1 MLMYVCA
8 ALCEMVHAG
17 ACYICSEVY
26 HDPLSSFA
34 GSDTIIGIVIGC
46 LIGVFVIIC
55 CIFCTVIYLTK
66 NKNAN
71 QRRSSPAV
79 APYQVP
85 HTSAVVPYQVP
96 HTSAVVPYQ
105 VPHTSAVVIYE
116 RVTPVPSYPTLEPSE
131 PPPYTADMMKSPVA
145 TSLEYTPTSQLF
157 PPEFIPIEDDLPPEY
172 LPPLPESELE
182 MLPLHGAPPTNP
194 DAPSDPPTS
203 TDDLSMSEH
212 HPPAGSDY
220 EAPPV
225 QGAPH
230 MDVNARP
237 PCVPRVHLQ
246 SSNSAPCTSNTNSC
260 SIPISD
266 EDTPTP
272 QPLLPESPLPI
283 SNDEDVEPEYLPP
296 AGSSA

>member
-1 MLMYVCA
+1 MCVLHCVK
-8 ALCEMVHAG
+8 MVHAEV
-17 ACYICSEVY
+17 CYVCSEVY

-46 LIGVFVIIC
+46 LIGIFVIIC

-116 RVTPVPSYPTLEPSE
+116 RVTPLPSYPTLEPSE
-131 PPPYTADMMKSPVA
+131 PPPYTDDLMQSPLA

-194 DAPSDPPTS
+194 DAPSDPPAS
-203 TDDLSMSEH
+203 TADLSMSEH

-220 EAPPV
+220 EAPPMNID
-225 QGAPH
+225 AP
-230 MDVNARP
+230 P
-237 PCVPRVHLQ
+237 PCVPSTHLQ
-246 SSNSAPCTSNTNSC
+246 SSNSAPCTSDLNSC
-260 SIPISD
+260 SIPTSV
-266 EDTPTP
+266 EETPTP

-283 SNDEDVEPEYLPP
+283 PNDEDVGPEYLPP
-296 AGSSA
+296 PGSSA